1 MFSSPSDYNK
11 LSSIIIGGNT
21 MNLVRFMQ
29 IAICLYALFFAVILI
44 TDCLKHKSDFT
55 GNKFFP
61 LAFIGFFS
69 DLLDTWGIGSFATC
83 QAAFKFTN
91 SCPDEKMPGTL
102 NVAHTLPTIAEFL
115 LFLHLIKI
123 EGTTLVFL
131 IGGAVIGAIYG
142 ASIVSKW
149 SLKIIRTALGFALVV
164 LAVILSLKLA
174 HIGPFEK
181 PLSPETIVNKLITNG
196 FPIENSKEWIYLIEN
211 NQNLSNTEKE
221 IYTNPSITMSELNSL
236 IPRLKS
242 EGISSLN
249 ARNLTSVISNHLTYG
264 LDGYKLILG
273 ILINTLLG
281 ALMTIGVGLYAPCMA
296 MVSALGLNVAAA
308 FPVMMGSCA
317 FLMPSASIQFIQSGK
332 YDRKAAVIITIFGLI
347 GVFVAYKVAAALPIN
362 ILTAI
367 VICVMLYTA
376 FTFFKDAKRL

>member
-1 MFSSPSDYNK
+1 
-11 LSSIIIGGNT
+11 

-29 IAICLYALFFAVILI
+29 IAIFIYALFFTFILI
-44 TDCLKHKSDFT
+44 TDCLKHKSEFT
-55 GNKFFP
+55 RNKIFP
-61 LAFIGFFS
+61 LAIIGFFS

-83 QAAFKFTN
+83 QAGFKFTN

-115 LFLHLIKI
+115 LFLNLIKI
-123 EGTTLVFL
+123 EGITLITL

-142 ASIVSKW
+142 ASLVSKW
-149 SLKIIRTALGFALVV
+149 SPKIIRLALGSALVV

-181 PLSPETIVNKLITNG
+181 PLAPQDIVLELKANG
-196 FPIENSKEWIYLIEN
+196 FTVNNGEEWIYLIEN
-211 NQNLSNTEKE
+211 NQNLSDTEKE
-221 IYTNPSITMSELNSL
+221 IYTNPSITASELSSL
-236 IPRLKS
+236 IPKLKS
-242 EGISSLN
+242 EGIDTLN
-249 ARNLTSVISNHLTYG
+249 ARNLTSTITGHLTYG
-264 LDGYKLILG
+264 LKGYKLIIG
-273 ILINTLLG
+273 IIINTLLG

-296 MVSALGLNVAAA
+296 MVSALGLNVSAA
-308 FPVMMGSCA
+308 FPIMMGSCA
-317 FLMPSASIQFIQSGK
+317 FLMPSAGIQFIQSSA
-332 YDRKAAVIITIFGLI
+332 YDRKAAAVITVFGLM
-347 GVFVAYKVAAALPIN
+347 GVFLAYKVAATLPMN

>member
-1 MFSSPSDYNK
+1 
-11 LSSIIIGGNT
+11 
-21 MNLVRFMQ
+21 MNLVHFMQ
-29 IAICLYALFFAVILI
+29 ITICLYALFFTGIFV

-55 GNKFFP
+55 GKKFIP

-83 QAAFKFTN
+83 QAAFKFTK
-91 SCPDEKMPGTL
+91 SCSDEKMPGTL

-123 EGTTLVFL
+123 EGTTLLFL

-149 SLKIIRTALGFALVV
+149 SLKLIRMALGFALII
-164 LAVILSLKLA
+164 LAIILSLKLA

-181 PLSPETIVNKLITNG
+181 TLSPETIVHELNANG
-196 FPIENSKEWIYLIEN
+196 FSVTNDKEWIYLIEN
-211 NQNLSNTEKE
+211 NQNLSETEKE
-221 IYTNPSITMSELNSL
+221 IYTNPSITMSELHSL
-236 IPRLKS
+236 IPKLKS
-242 EGISSLN
+242 EGIDTLH
-249 ARNLTSVISNHLTYG
+249 ARNLTSTISNHLIYG
-264 LDGYKLILG
+264 LRGYKLILG

-317 FLMPSASIQFIQSGK
+317 FLMPSASIQFIQSEK

-347 GVFVAYKVAAALPIN
+347 GVFVAYKVASSLPMN
-362 ILTAI
+362 LLTAI

-376 FTFFKDAKRL
+376 LTFFRDAKRL